1 MPRTLPAGSTTRS
14 GCPQFAARSASSAA
28 RARDA
33 RAGDLVRP
41 DHHRHRRRA
50 RPARRNRE
58 GPAAPGPPPASRSA
72 GTDTTRRG
80 EPMNTRLDPPA
91 VQLPPNV
98 ERRVRQRVL
107 DHAVGRQQVRT
118 RRWAPALAAAVGVVA
133 VTATIVVA
141 DHSWNGSDAPV
152 AAVPAPPNPIDAGA
166 VTGTERDTAVNACRD
181 ATRTPDATVRYVRR
195 VRDYSASPSTT
206 SVAVVMRAKDGGS
219 DLTCTRLRVGVGND
233 IGNGVRAEPA
243 KTPPAP
249 GSLIPIGSADS
260 YYDPIP
266 GIVGPNGQKG
276 TTVAMPRFYQV
287 HPSVARDR
295 DQDRPGPCGRGLVHR
310 RNGRRHRLHDAGG
323 AVDRARYATEGR
335 SPALR
340 CQRQPDPVALT
351 PARTRVDEAVPGRA
365 TDTEGTARQVVP
377 RW

>member
-1 MPRTLPAGSTTRS
+1 
-14 GCPQFAARSASSAA
+14 
-28 RARDA
+28 
-33 RAGDLVRP
+33 
-41 DHHRHRRRA
+41 
-50 RPARRNRE
+50 
-58 GPAAPGPPPASRSA
+58 
-72 GTDTTRRG
+72 
-80 EPMNTRLDPPA
+80 MNTRLDPPA

-287 HPSVARDR
+287 HPSVARIETR
-295 DQDRPGPCGRGLVHR
+295 IVQGHAV
-310 RNGRRHRLHDAGG
+310 G
-323 AVDRARYATEGR
+323 AWYTAAMVDGIAFTM
-335 SPALR
+335 
-340 CQRQPDPVALT
+340 PVAQSTGHGT
-351 PARTRVDEAVPGRA
+351 PPRVEARLFDANGNQIPSR
-365 TDTEGTARQVVP
+365 
-377 RW
+377 